1 MESGGLTRFHVGV
14 AIAGA
19 LMCFGPASLVLNSW
33 AIFLVPVSTE
43 LGVSTGLFSLQPSI
57 LFLACALFAPI
68 GGRLIERFDLKP
80 VLLGACIAGAGSVAL
95 CGFCNQLWQFFAF
108 GALEGCAGVVLI
120 FLMLPI
126 LIGRWFHR
134 KTGTVI
140 GICIA
145 CAGLGGALW
154 AYLGGV
160 VIVAAGWRASYHVL
174 GLLALALS
182 LPTCLLLLHNHPE
195 KVGVLPF
202 GAHIDGDKQS
212 EAEAQHDPERGVP
225 AAVAFRSP
233 TFFLFAIGVSLTASV
248 IDMTNLLPSYVY
260 YLGDAGYLTMSASQV
275 VMAASTIA
283 LCTQIAQGIG
293 KIVLGA
299 FADRSAIAAF
309 LTALVCGIAGIVCM
323 MAGKSFPAIIFTGGA
338 LFGALFSITDVI
350 APVMAR
356 GFFGSRD
363 YTRIYSRAAG
373 IMNLIPAFA
382 IFLFAN
388 LSDISWTLT
397 FTLGGTFLVAAIGC
411 GLLATRF
418 ATPLKMQ

>member
-1 MESGGLTRFHVGV
+1 
-14 AIAGA
+14 
-19 LMCFGPASLVLNSW
+19 MCFGPASLVLNSW

-43 LGVSTGLFSLQPSI
+43 LGVSAGLFSLQPSV
-57 LFLACALFAPI
+57 LFLACALFAPV

-80 VLLGACIAGAGSVAL
+80 VLAGACIAGAGSVAL
-95 CGFCNQLWQFFAF
+95 CGFCSRLWQFFAF
-108 GALEGCAGVVLI
+108 GALEGCAGVVI
-120 FLMLPI
+120 MFLMLPI

-160 VIVAAGWRASYHVL
+160 VIVAAGWRGAYHVL
-174 GLLALALS
+174 GLLALAVS
-182 LPTCLLLLHNHPE
+182 LPACLFLLHNHP
-195 KVGVLPF
+195 KDVGVLPYSSHV
-202 GAHIDGDKQS
+202 GDDGRE
-212 EAEAQHDPERGVP
+212 EASRFDPECGVP
-225 AAVAFRSP
+225 ASVAFRSP
-233 TFFLFAIGVSLTASV
+233 TFFLFAVGVSLTASV
-248 IDMTNLLPSYVY
+248 IDMTNLLPAYVY
-260 YLGDAGYLTMSASQV
+260 YLGDAGYLAMSTSQV

-283 LCTQIAQGIG
+283 LCTQIAQGVG

-299 FADRSAIAAF
+299 FADRSAIASF

-323 MAGKSFPAIIFTGGA
+323 MAGKSVPAIIFTGGA
-338 LFGALFSITDVI
+338 LFGALFSVTDVI

-356 GFFGSRD
+356 NFFGSRE
-363 YTRIYSRAAG
+363 YTRIYARAAA
-373 IMNLIPAFA
+373 IMNFIPAFA

-397 FTLGGTFLVAAIGC
+397 FALGGIFLTGAIAC
-411 GLLATRF
+411 GLLATRL
-418 ATPLKMQ
+418 APSPE